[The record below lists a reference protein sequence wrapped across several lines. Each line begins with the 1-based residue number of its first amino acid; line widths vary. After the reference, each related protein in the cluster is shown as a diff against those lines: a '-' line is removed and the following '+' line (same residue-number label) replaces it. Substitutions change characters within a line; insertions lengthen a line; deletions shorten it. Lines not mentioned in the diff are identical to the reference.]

1 MVLIAAFVHYYGLA
15 EMALKHV
22 EELFRCEFDLAGNA

>member
-1 MVLIAAFVHYYGLA
+1 MLTEVDCLEPVA